1 MKMIKQQLERKSCLL
16 WAQEKDNTRKNIRSS
31 MRNMKN

>member
-1 MKMIKQQLERKSCLL
+1 MNMSKQQFERKLCLL
-16 WAQEKDNTRKNIRSS
+16 WAQDKDNTRKNIRNS